1 MPAARASMRLVSRPG
16 EQFVDLGGR
25 QAGPEAAATSRA
37 SLLRSRGRARPQAD
51 ESRRH
56 VVRDPGRLFPVEPVR
71 VLDAVHLASIER
83 LASALPNLVVISID
97 DRVRRNAE
105 AFGLE
110 VRP

>member
-1 MPAARASMRLVSRPG
+1 
-16 EQFVDLGGR
+16 
-25 QAGPEAAATSRA
+25 
-37 SLLRSRGRARPQAD
+37 
-51 ESRRH
+51 
-56 VVRDPGRLFPVEPVR
+56 VEPVR